1 MNAQQQKLQ
10 ELLAK
15 GIPPHLAGDMARAFI
30 IPEGKRCSR
39 CDGTGNELFS
49 MYKECQACKGDGIS
63 KGNEGQFA
71 N

>member
-1 MNAQQQKLQ
+1 MNAQQKFQ

-15 GIPPHLAGDMARAFI
+15 GVPVHLAGDMARAFA
-30 IPEGKRCSR
+30 IPEEKRCER

-63 KGNEGQFA
+63 RGNEKDFTD
-71 N
+71 